1 MINFV
6 IKNLKKIIKKSGL
19 NQKEIAKILDIGEIH
34 LSKIMNGKASLTQN
48 LAYKLSK
55 ITQLHTNEH
64 DLLYPKCK
72 NKKKTTYE
80 QFYFQFPQK

>member
-48 LAYKLSK
+48 LANKLSK
-55 ITQLHTNEH
+55 IVPLHTNEH
-64 DLLYPKCK
+64 DLLYPRCK
-72 NKKKTTYE
+72 KQEKITYE
-80 QFYFQFPQK
+80 QNFLNIIKK